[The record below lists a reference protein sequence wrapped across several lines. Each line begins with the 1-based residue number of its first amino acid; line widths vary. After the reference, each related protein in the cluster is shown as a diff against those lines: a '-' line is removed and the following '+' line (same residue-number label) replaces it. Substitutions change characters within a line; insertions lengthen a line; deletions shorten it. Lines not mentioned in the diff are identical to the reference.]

1 MKLLLT
7 VRGVMGSTVVRT
19 SSKSEAPRKTDGPCL
34 YKNQKGKA
42 EHGPVIV
49 AFTSALDAKPLWSP
63 FSTRRCLHKLGRAF
77 FGPFIDERRRHG
89 LVVEAQISVRAFF
102 FPSTI
107 SKQFSMV

>member
-19 SSKSEAPRKTDGPCL
+19 SSKSEALRKTDGPCL

-49 AFTSALDAKPLWSP
+49 AFTSVLDAKPIRH
-63 FSTRRCLHKLGRAF
+63 STMSSQV
-77 FGPFIDERRRHG
+77 GPSLFWPIHR
-89 LVVEAQISVRAFF
+89 
-102 FPSTI
+102 
-107 SKQFSMV
+107 